1 MPGVLRLLPGADL
14 PSEGRCPGPGGIL
27 LRLFG
32 ATVGLEGLKMANR
45 RRPKREVRMMNLQLQ
60 RKSLGMLRML
70 FVLAAFSIEFR
81 VVAA

>member
-1 MPGVLRLLPGADL
+1 
-14 PSEGRCPGPGGIL
+14 
-27 LRLFG
+27 
-32 ATVGLEGLKMANR
+32 VGLEGLKMANR